1 MTSMEWMAETKQD
14 LMGNNKLRPTCIA
27 RHFILQK
34 RALLSFQAHMIPPNT
49 LTRSMAVRVCT
60 NDCSTFKYATC
71 EPRK

>member
-14 LMGNNKLRPTCIA
+14 LVVATKAYVYSPDTI
-27 RHFILQK
+27 FLQK
-34 RALLSFQAHMIPPNT
+34 RTLLSFQAHRIPPNT